1 MEGNTKI
8 VAGATGAGAIATGL
22 VAKHQQNIIK
32 NKLNNV
38 LSYKN
43 VDNYVSSRIEAN
55 MDKIHNSLKQSKWK
69 DAFRKIAEKAK
80 NDYPVLIEKAKKA
93 ANIRNG
99 AIIVSASLAI
109 GALITLI
116 SSKVKANKA
125 EKAQ

>member
-93 ANIRNG
+93 ANITNG

-109 GALITLI
+109 GTLITLI

>member
-109 GALITLI
+109 GTLITLI